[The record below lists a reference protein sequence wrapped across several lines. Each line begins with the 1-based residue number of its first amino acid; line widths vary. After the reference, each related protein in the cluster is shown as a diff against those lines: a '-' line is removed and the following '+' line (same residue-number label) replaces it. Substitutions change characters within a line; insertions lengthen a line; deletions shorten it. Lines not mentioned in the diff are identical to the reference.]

1 MEIAIV
7 IKSYLKQ
14 YSDPIQIKVGDT
26 VVLGKEET
34 DKKWKGWIWAEFK
47 NNSGWIPMQIVSF
60 SEDKKTGVI
69 LEDYSASELS
79 IDLGDELQVLKSL
92 NGWLWVKNLQTKEE
106 GWIPSECIKIN

>member
-14 YSDPIQIKVGDT
+14 YSDPIQLKIGDT
-26 VVLGKEET
+26 VVLGKEEIEE
-34 DKKWKGWIWAEFK
+34 KWKGWIWAEFK
-47 NNSGWIPMQIVSF
+47 NNSGWIPIQIVSF
-60 SEDKKTGVI
+60 SENKKTGVV
-69 LEDYSASELS
+69 LEDYSALELS